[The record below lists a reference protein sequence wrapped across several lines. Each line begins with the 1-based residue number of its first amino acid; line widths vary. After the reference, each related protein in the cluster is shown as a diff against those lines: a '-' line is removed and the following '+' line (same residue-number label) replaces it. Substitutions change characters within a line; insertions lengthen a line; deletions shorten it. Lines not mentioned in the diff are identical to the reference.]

1 MSSSQSV
8 LLFFPRNFLIISLI
22 VLLTTSCV
30 TVVKNYPS
38 RIPFVYQTNINING
52 NFSNQERETL
62 TSRLKGQLDDSMRS
76 RTISKVVLNVM
87 KKPPV
92 YDSANADKSV
102 VYMRALL
109 SSLGYFR
116 DSITYS
122 AKVDTAKGDQYR
134 TKITFNVTPGKVVH
148 IDSFSYNLKQ
158 PELQKIAIDN
168 EKDAFIKKGMPFA
181 KANISAELDRLVE
194 LYRDKG
200 YLRFGREALIGLWD
214 TLDISLLKPT
224 LDPFEQLE
232 ILQKLKE
239 RRENPVANLEL
250 RLRPGFDSSKL
261 TKYFVGNIT
270 VMPDFSQDTVLYSQN
285 RLETWS
291 SGVKIVSY
299 RDLFLPKIIPQ
310 NIFLKHGELYNQQN
324 YFNTI
329 NRFNSMGS
337 WRLVNIDQLPRRG
350 QDTADFLIRLTPA
363 KHFAFTTNIEGSLNN
378 SVFSGNLLGIGI
390 NATLQNRN
398 LWKRAN
404 IASTSIRFG
413 VETGRDKA
421 TNIKFIQT
429 RQISIGHVIYFPRP
443 IPNSKWIPEKIR
455 NSFRTSLSFNAAL
468 TERRELYNLKSIN
481 GSWGYEFQS
490 GKKLFTLRLPN
501 FEYSAF
507 SSQPKL
513 DTIFKYNPSLKN
525 VFSDGFISSIM
536 AGMTVSSIK
545 KENVNSFRINIEESG
560 LLTGFIRN
568 KFLDTNLY
576 RFIKIDAEFVKK
588 IVVRKSALVMR
599 FFAGIGYEFEST
611 VNERRKDNLPFIR
624 QYFAGGPNSMR
635 AWALRKLGPGS
646 LVKDFS
652 ITGLPDRYGD
662 LQLEANIEYRYP
674 MFKLFGIKIKGA
686 LFTDIG
692 NIWWMKKADGRK
704 DEEIFTFNKLGKDIA
719 VGVGTGVRIDFDFF
733 IIRLDYS
740 IKAKDPSPADII
752 YQNKWFGYKKWSDM
766 DQFQLGIS
774 LPFIL

>member
-1 MSSSQSV
+1 MYKRQ
-8 LLFFPRNFLIISLI
+8 
-22 VLLTTSCV
+22 
-30 TVVKNYPS
+30 
-38 RIPFVYQTNINING
+38 
-52 NFSNQERETL
+52 
-62 TSRLKGQLDDSMRS
+62 
-76 RTISKVVLNVM
+76 
-87 KKPPV
+87 
-92 YDSANADKSV
+92 
-102 VYMRALL
+102 
-109 SSLGYFR
+109 
-116 DSITYS
+116 
-122 AKVDTAKGDQYR
+122 
-134 TKITFNVTPGKVVH
+134 
-148 IDSFSYNLKQ
+148 
-158 PELQKIAIDN
+158 
-168 EKDAFIKKGMPFA
+168 
-181 KANISAELDRLVE
+181 
-194 LYRDKG
+194 
-200 YLRFGREALIGLWD
+200 
-214 TLDISLLKPT
+214 
-224 LDPFEQLE
+224 
-232 ILQKLKE
+232 
-239 RRENPVANLEL
+239 
-250 RLRPGFDSSKL
+250 
-261 TKYFVGNIT
+261 
-270 VMPDFSQDTVLYSQN
+270 
-285 RLETWS
+285 
-291 SGVKIVSY
+291 
-299 RDLFLPKIIPQ
+299 
-310 NIFLKHGELYNQQN
+310 
-324 YFNTI
+324 
-329 NRFNSMGS
+329 GS

-501 FEYSAF
+501 FEYSTF

-525 VFSDGFISSIM
+525 IFSDGFISSIM
-536 AGMTVSSIK
+536 AGMSISSIK

-635 AWALRKLGPGS
+635 AWALRKLGRC
-646 LVKDFS
+646 V
-652 ITGLPDRYGD
+652 
-662 LQLEANIEYRYP
+662 
-674 MFKLFGIKIKGA
+674 
-686 LFTDIG
+686 
-692 NIWWMKKADGRK
+692 
-704 DEEIFTFNKLGKDIA
+704 
-719 VGVGTGVRIDFDFF
+719 
-733 IIRLDYS
+733 
-740 IKAKDPSPADII
+740 
-752 YQNKWFGYKKWSDM
+752 
-766 DQFQLGIS
+766 
-774 LPFIL
+774 

>member
-76 RTISKVVLNVM
+76 RTISKVVLNIM

-490 GKKLFTLRLPN
+490 GKK
-501 FEYSAF
+501 
-507 SSQPKL
+507 
-513 DTIFKYNPSLKN
+513 
-525 VFSDGFISSIM
+525 
-536 AGMTVSSIK
+536 
-545 KENVNSFRINIEESG
+545 
-560 LLTGFIRN
+560 
-568 KFLDTNLY
+568 
-576 RFIKIDAEFVKK
+576 
-588 IVVRKSALVMR
+588 
-599 FFAGIGYEFEST
+599 
-611 VNERRKDNLPFIR
+611 
-624 QYFAGGPNSMR
+624 
-635 AWALRKLGPGS
+635 
-646 LVKDFS
+646 
-652 ITGLPDRYGD
+652 
-662 LQLEANIEYRYP
+662 
-674 MFKLFGIKIKGA
+674 
-686 LFTDIG
+686 
-692 NIWWMKKADGRK
+692 
-704 DEEIFTFNKLGKDIA
+704 
-719 VGVGTGVRIDFDFF
+719 
-733 IIRLDYS
+733 
-740 IKAKDPSPADII
+740 
-752 YQNKWFGYKKWSDM
+752 
-766 DQFQLGIS
+766 
-774 LPFIL
+774 